1 MHFTLRAVLL
11 FLLAAPLIAAGG
23 GIPAAGAAAAVWLA
37 AVAGLSAAD
46 FYWAGSGAQFGIR
59 RSHDSKLSLGTENAV
74 RLDLHNGSGRRIAFS
89 IRDEF
94 PPAFSGRPA
103 VVSGECAGRSD
114 WSGTYAVIPP
124 RRGDYQ
130 FGDIH
135 MRWAGPLGLVRRQSR
150 FPSAGPVRVYPNLMD
165 IRRYDLMLRQNR
177 LREMGLRHS
186 RIFGEGTEF
195 ERLREYLPDDDFRR
209 IHWKATAR
217 RNRPVTIEYQTERS
231 QNVVALLDTGRMMQS
246 PVGPMAKLD
255 YAVNAVLLLAFV
267 AAGKGDKVGLLSFA
281 DDIQH
286 YLRPQAGRRQFYRM
300 LKALY
305 AVEPQSVEP
314 DYRRAASYLA
324 GKERK
329 RSLVILFTDLTG
341 NFGVRA
347 LLEGMGALAG
357 RSLPMVVTVG
367 APDIHQAAA
376 ARPADSESV
385 YLRMEAE
392 ALLEERRQ
400 ALDALRRKGVLT
412 LDVPANH
419 LSVAVINRYLELKG
433 RRLL

>member
-11 FLLAAPLIAAGG
+11 VLLAAPLIAAGG
-23 GIPAAGAAAAVWLA
+23 WSPAMNAFAAAWLA
-37 AVAGLSAAD
+37 AVAGLSAVD
-46 FYWAGSGAQFGIR
+46 FSSAGGKKQFGVR
-59 RSHDSKLSLGTENAV
+59 RIHDSKLSMGTENSV
-74 RLDLHNGSGRRIAFS
+74 RLELHNASGRRIEFS

-94 PPAFSGRPA
+94 PLDFSGGPA
-103 VVSGECAGRSD
+103 VLRGECAGRSD
-114 WSGTYAVIPP
+114 WSSVYSVVPP
-124 RRGDYQ
+124 RRGDYR

-135 MRWAGPLGLVRRQSR
+135 MRWTGPLGLVRRQAR

-177 LREMGLRHS
+177 LREMGLRRS

-231 QNVVALLDTGRMMQS
+231 QNVIALLDTGRMMQS
-246 PVGPMAKLD
+246 PVNRMAKLD

-281 DDIQH
+281 DEIQH

-305 AVEPQSVEP
+305 AVEPQRVEP
-314 DYRRAASYLA
+314 DYRRAAGYLA

-329 RSLVILFTDLTG
+329 RSLIILFTDLTG
-341 NFGVRA
+341 NLGVRA

-357 RSLPMVVTVG
+357 RSLPMVVTISD
-367 APDIHQAAA
+367 PDIHQAAA
-376 ARPADSESV
+376 ARPADSETT

-392 ALLEERRQ
+392 LLLEERRQ
-400 ALDALRRKGVLT
+400 TLDRLRRKGVLT
-412 LDVPANH
+412 LDVPANQ
-419 LSVAVINRYLELKG
+419 LSVAVINRYLELKA
-433 RRLL
+433 RLLL